1 MLRISGGQQSFQLR
15 YEFRVGGNMILI
27 LKIINVNCNVLLYN
41 MIFFWVLTLVV
52 AYKLKLLYLWVFINL
67 STLKY

>member
-41 MIFFWVLTLVV
+41 MIFF
-52 AYKLKLLYLWVFINL
+52 
-67 STLKY
+67 